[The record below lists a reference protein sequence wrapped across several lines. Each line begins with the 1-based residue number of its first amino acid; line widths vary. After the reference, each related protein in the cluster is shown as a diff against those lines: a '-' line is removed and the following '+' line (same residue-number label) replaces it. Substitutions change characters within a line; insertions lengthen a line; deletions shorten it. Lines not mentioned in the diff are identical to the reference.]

1 MGSTTKSKAL
11 MWMALTGAFAAW
23 RIYDMATA
31 TEMPSTALRT
41 LEWAVLIALVVGFV
55 GNAIAYTKAES

>member
-11 MWMALTGAFAAW
+11 MWMAITGAVGAW

-31 TEMPSTALRT
+31 IETPRMALRT
-41 LEWAVLIALVVGFV
+41 LEWVVLVALVAGFI
-55 GNAIAYTKAES
+55 GNTITYFKAES

>member
-31 TEMPSTALRT
+31 TETPSMALRT
-41 LEWAVLIALVVGFV
+41 LEWAILLALVVGFV
-55 GNAIAYTKAES
+55 GNAIAYSKAQT